1 MTGVVCDDGSVIL
14 ARRPVVTV
22 VINPAAGRGS
32 AARTGQRAAQALSRG
47 ADITVLQPSGGAAA
61 SIDALRAAA
70 GAMPDAIVV
79 CGGDGM
85 VHLAVNVLAGGPV
98 PLAVIPAGSGNDTA
112 AALGMADDPDRAAAQ
127 VVSALANGSLL
138 RLDVGRCDGPELVP
152 GTPRAF
158 MGLLYAGFDSIVN
171 DLANRLRWPRGAA
184 RYNLAL
190 AIATARLRARMF
202 ELIDGGPRWTVRAT
216 LIAVGNGSHY
226 GGGKWI
232 APHARWDDG
241 LLGMTV
247 IGPVSRWTLAR
258 LAPTLPRAGHT
269 THPRVLLRTVREVT
283 VRALDDGGRRA
294 VVAYADGERVGP
306 LPLRVWTE
314 PACLAVISPRQ

>member
-1 MTGVVCDDGSVIL
+1 VTI
-14 ARRPVVTV
+14 ARRPAVTV
-22 VINPAAGRGS
+22 VINPAAGRGAAIGLGER
-32 AARTGQRAAQALSRG
+32 AARALALG
-47 ADITVLQPSGGAAA
+47 ADVTVLRPSGGAAG
-61 SIDALRAAA
+61 SLDALRAAA
-70 GAMPDAIVV
+70 RAVPDAVVV
-79 CGGDGM
+79 CGGDGI
-85 VHLAVNVLAGGPV
+85 VHLAANVLAGGHV

-112 AALGMADDPDRAAAQ
+112 TALGMSGDAERAAAQ
-127 VVSALANGSLL
+127 VLAALTAGSF
-138 RLDVGRCDGPELVP
+138 RRIDVGRCDGPELLA

-158 MGLLYAGFDSIVN
+158 VGLVYAGFDSIVN

-184 RYNLAL
+184 RYNFAL
-190 AIATARLRARMF
+190 AIETARLRARTF
-202 ELIDGGPRWTVRAT
+202 EIAEAGRLWRVPAT

-232 APHARWDDG
+232 APHAHWDDG

-258 LAPTLPRAGHT
+258 LAPTLPHAGHA
-269 THPRVLLRTVREVT
+269 THPRVLLRSVREVI
-283 VRALDDGGRRA
+283 VDAPHDRG

-314 PACLAVISPRQ
+314 PAGLLVVAPAAPHPRP